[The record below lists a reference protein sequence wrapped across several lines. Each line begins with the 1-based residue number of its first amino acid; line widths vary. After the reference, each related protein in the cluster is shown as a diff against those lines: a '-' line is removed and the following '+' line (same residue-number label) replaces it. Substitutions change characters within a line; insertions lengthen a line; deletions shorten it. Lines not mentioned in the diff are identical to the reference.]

1 MCASQSPAG
10 RRLAWVMVAAC
21 GGDEVPFQVIRFPY
35 DGTIDA
41 EGQVLEPAWL
51 WEEHLEAAHRPRAR
65 RIRMV
70 RRLYGIA

>member
-1 MCASQSPAG
+1 
-10 RRLAWVMVAAC
+10 
-21 GGDEVPFQVIRFPY
+21 VPFQVIRFPY

-65 RIRMV
+65 RIRTV